1 MEIFAMAKST
11 HYIDNKKF
19 LEEIVK
25 YKKEVKRAKRE
36 NLPKPGV
43 NNYIG
48 QCFMDIAE
56 NLAKKPNFANYPF
69 KEEMIGDA
77 VENCMMYTTNFDQ
90 TKSKNPFA
98 FFTQIIF
105 YAFLRRIQKEK
116 KQLYIKM
123 KQFEEHD
130 PTGKFRNWLK
140 EKFEPEQNP
149 FSDIL
154 QLSPEEV
161 EVFEK
166 RFTNK
171 NKKKAKTEKKV
182 KKVSVKKEKSRL
194 DNFMK

>member
-1 MEIFAMAKST
+1 MAKNE
-11 HYIDNKKF
+11 HYIDNKRF
-19 LEEIVK
+19 LDEIIK
-25 YKKEVKRAKRE
+25 YKKEVRKAKRE
-36 NLPKPGV
+36 DLPKPGV

-48 QCFMDIAE
+48 KCFMDIAE

-77 VENCMMYTTNFDQ
+77 VENCMMYTTNFDPN
-90 TKSKNPFA
+90 KSKNPFA

-140 EKFEPEQNP
+140 EKFEPDQNP

-154 QLSPEEV
+154 QLSSEDV
-161 EVFEK
+161 AVFEK
-166 RFTNK
+166 KYKIK
-171 NKKKAKTEKKV
+171 NKKKRKLNHMIKFIFK
-182 KKVSVKKEKSRL
+182 
-194 DNFMK
+194 

>member
-1 MEIFAMAKST
+1 MAKNS

-19 LEEIVK
+19 LEEIIK
-25 YKKEVKRAKRE
+25 YKKEVKKAKRE

-69 KEEMIGDA
+69 KEEMIGDG
-77 VENCMMYTTNFDQ
+77 VENCMMYTTNFD
-90 TKSKNPFA
+90 TAKSKNPFA

-154 QLSPEEV
+154 QLSQEDV

-166 RFTNK
+166 KFKIK
-171 NKKKAKTEKKV
+171 NKKKTSKKTEVAK
-182 KKVSVKKEKSRL
+182 SEKPEKTRL